1 MPAALLLKGGRVID
15 PAAEFDKVSDVLI
28 EDGVVKAV
36 ESGARAGR
44 RPRHR
49 LRGQVV
55 TPGFVDLHVHLREP
69 GHEYK
74 EDIAS
79 GARAAAA
86 GGFTTVCCMPNTN
99 PPNDNRAVT
108 ELIVR
113 RAREAAIVRVLP
125 IGAITK
131 GLKGESLAEMGEM
144 KDAGIVAVSD
154 DGMPVMNADLMR
166 RALEYAR
173 TFGLTVVQHAEDQ
186 SLAQGGVMNEGP
198 AATRAGLRGQP
209 PAAESVMVA
218 RDLELVALTGARYH
232 VAHISTAAAVRAV
245 REAKRRG
252 LPVTAEVTP
261 HHLTLTDVACCSL
274 RHGDQG
280 ARRRCARRPIARRC
294 AKALADGT
302 IDCIAT
308 DHAPHAPQEKQLE
321 FDQAAFGMIGLETAL
336 GLGLKLVDDKVLTL
350 PALIRRLTVGAAQV
364 FGLPGGTL
372 GKGAPADVTVL
383 DAEARLQSGSRA
395 LPLEVA
401 QLAVPRLGAA
411 RAGDAHHRRRRGRSR
426 GGRPWLTRRVW
437 RSKTAR
443 SCAAARSARR
453 VEGGRRGRL
462 QHRAHRLRGGA
473 DRSVVSRAD
482 RRHDRARDRQ
492 RRLEPRGPRV
502 GAAVAVRLRGA
513 RAVAGG
519 LELARAGVARRG
531 AGARPACPASRASTR
546 AR

>member
-1 MPAALLLKGGRVID
+1 VSVALILKGGRVID
-15 PAAEFDKVSDVLI
+15 PASDFDKVADVLI

-36 ESGARAGR
+36 ESGARADGAR
-44 RPRHR
+44 VIDCA
-49 LRGQVV
+49 GKIVA
-55 TPGFVDLHVHLREP
+55 PGFIDLHVHLREP

-108 ELIVR
+108 DLIVR

-125 IGAITK
+125 IGAISK

-173 TFGLTVVQHAEDQ
+173 TFGLVLVQHAEDKN
-186 SLAQGGVMNEGP
+186 LAQGGVMNEGP

-218 RDLELVALTGARYH
+218 RDLELVAWTGARYH

-245 REAKRRG
+245 RDAKKRG

-261 HHLTLTDVACCSL
+261 HHLTLTDVACCSYDTSTKCAPPL
-274 RHGDQG
+274 RSEADRQ
-280 ARRRCARRPIARRC
+280 AVRE
-294 AKALADGT
+294 ALADGT

-308 DHAPHAPQEKQLE
+308 DHAPHATQEKQLE

-350 PALIRRLTVGAAQV
+350 PALIRRLTVGAAHV
-364 FGLPGGTL
+364 FGLGAGTL
-372 GKGAPADVTVL
+372 GKGAAADVTVF
-383 DAEARLQSGSRA
+383 DVEGAYKVDPDRFASKSRNSPFRGWE
-395 LPLEVA
+395 L
-401 QLAVPRLGAA
+401 
-411 RAGDAHHRRRRGRSR
+411 RGRVTHTIV
-426 GGRPWLTRRVW
+426 GGN
-437 RSKTAR
+437 
-443 SCAAARSARR
+443 
-453 VEGGRRGRL
+453 
-462 QHRAHRLRGGA
+462 
-473 DRSVVSRAD
+473 VV
-482 RRHDRARDRQ
+482 H
-492 RRLEPRGPRV
+492 EE
-502 GAAVAVRLRGA
+502 GA
-513 RAVAGG
+513 RG
-519 LELARAGVARRG
+519 
-531 AGARPACPASRASTR
+531 
-546 AR
+546 

>member
-15 PAAEFDKVSDVLI
+15 PASDFDKVADVLI

-36 ESGARAGR
+36 ESGARSDGAKIVDCAGK
-44 RPRHR
+44 
-49 LRGQVV
+49 VV
-55 TPGFVDLHVHLREP
+55 SPGFLDLHVHLREP

-108 ELIVR
+108 DLIVR

-125 IGAITK
+125 IGAISK

-173 TFGLTVVQHAEDQ
+173 TFGLCVVQHAEDKN
-186 SLAQGGVMNEGP
+186 LAQGGVMNEGP

-218 RDLELVALTGARYH
+218 RDLELVAWTGARYH

-245 REAKRRG
+245 REAKKRG

-261 HHLTLTDVACCSL
+261 HHLTLTDVACCSYDTSTKCAPPL
-274 RHGDQG
+274 RSEEDRQAVREG
-280 ARRRCARRPIARRC
+280 
-294 AKALADGT
+294 LADGT

-308 DHAPHAPQEKQLE
+308 DHAPHATQEKQLE

-336 GLGLKLVDDKVLTL
+336 GLGLKLVDEKVLTL
-350 PALIRRLTVGAAQV
+350 PALIRRLTVGAAAV
-364 FGLPGGTL
+364 FGLPGGAL
-372 GKGAPADVTVL
+372 KKGAPADVTVF
-383 DAEARLQSGSRA
+383 DAEAAYKVDPERFRSKSRNSPFGGWE
-395 LPLEVA
+395 L
-401 QLAVPRLGAA
+401 
-411 RAGDAHHRRRRGRSR
+411 RGRVTHTIVGGQLVHEEPAR
-426 GGRPWLTRRVW
+426 G
-437 RSKTAR
+437 
-443 SCAAARSARR
+443 
-453 VEGGRRGRL
+453 
-462 QHRAHRLRGGA
+462 
-473 DRSVVSRAD
+473 
-482 RRHDRARDRQ
+482 
-492 RRLEPRGPRV
+492 
-502 GAAVAVRLRGA
+502 
-513 RAVAGG
+513 
-519 LELARAGVARRG
+519 
-531 AGARPACPASRASTR
+531 
-546 AR
+546 